1 MLKMHSVLR
10 NHTQT
15 PRALSRGRDDP
26 GTGERGSRPISAV
39 PNGKASAAPRLT
51 GANRLVPLGL
61 GACPGARP
69 TLVARVKMPEGWGT
83 RRPASC

>member
-10 NHTQT
+10 DHSWM
-15 PRALSRGRDDP
+15 PRALGGQDDP
-26 GTGERGSRPISAV
+26 GTGESGSRHMSAA
-39 PNGKASAAPRLT
+39 PNGKASTAPRLT

-61 GACPGARP
+61 GACPGARHA
-69 TLVARVKMPEGWGT
+69 LVARVKMPEGWGT